1 MPDGAKGC
9 SSMRRLIFY
18 HSYQEED
25 TIGISRHSSSI
36 ATWAHSAGESCLGS
50 ANQFWQYSHCCAQVW
65 AREKSHI
72 DLVKSFSP
80 QKPFP
85 HQCKLQS
92 LQIILRCYKTKPG
105 FARSFPKWT
114 TTHPSESS
122 LFIWEMEVW
131 GNGREELIKTLP
143 AVRQRQAE
151 ILFLGQNH
159 WVLLPAVL
167 SGCLP
172 LLICNSG
179 LSITA
184 GKERRQPGA
193 QVVCGATTSRLST
206 CVSSAVEPVSSCDNT
221 QGLGFVIFLSATCT
235 SSTSD
240 EMKAIIWEENMLKN
254 IENYSEV
261 EKSISLKTQRMK

>member
-1 MPDGAKGC
+1 MLQNKAWLC
-9 SSMRRLIFY
+9 MIFPQVN
-18 HSYQEED
+18 HNPPL
-25 TIGISRHSSSI
+25 GIKLVYLRNESI
-36 ATWAHSAGESCLGS
+36 MKNESIYL
-50 ANQFWQYSHCCAQVW
+50 
-65 AREKSHI
+65 
-72 DLVKSFSP
+72 
-80 QKPFP
+80 
-85 HQCKLQS
+85 
-92 LQIILRCYKTKPG
+92 
-105 FARSFPKWT
+105 
-114 TTHPSESS
+114 
-122 LFIWEMEVW
+122 

-159 WVLLPAVL
+159 WVLLPAAL
-167 SGCLP
+167 SGGLP
-172 LLICNSG
+172 PLICNSG

-193 QVVCGATTSRLST
+193 QVVCGATTSRLIT

-261 EKSISLKTQRMK
+261 EKSISLKTQRMKFRTEL